1 MITRTLV
8 MVLFVTVSAV
18 LFGCPSSEPVADDV
32 TTDDSPIEALNL
44 IPVPVT
50 VSGDVGYL
58 HLDEASR
65 VVVVGDA
72 QSEAELLAEV
82 LRRSTGYP
90 FEVVATEPAQGD
102 IVLEIDASLEEL
114 GEQGYRVEVDAD
126 HATVRAPSAAGVFYG
141 CQTLRQLMPADVESP
156 EVVQDVDWSVP
167 MVAVEDWPRF
177 PWRGVMLDVARHF
190 FTPEEVMGLID
201 VAAHYKIDRFH
212 LHLTDDQGWRIEILS
227 LPDLTGIGGSFE
239 IGGGEGGYYTQA
251 EYTAIVEYAAARHV
265 TVVPEIDMP
274 GHCTAALASYGE
286 LNEDGVPLEPYE
298 HAGISDASLWV
309 EGNITFTFLEDVL
322 GELAA
327 MTPGPYLHIGGDESQ
342 GTDDD
347 DYGWFIRDVQE
358 IVDGLDKIMV
368 GWDEIGTATLAPP
381 VLTQY
386 RNDEEYALDAVAQGA
401 QIIASPA
408 EHAYLDMV
416 YDKHS
421 HVGTFW
427 AGPTDVQDGYE
438 WDPVSAWLI
447 ESDVV
452 GLEAALWTET
462 VELIDDVEFLVFP
475 RLLGY
480 AEIGWSP
487 VEGRSWEEYRARLAA
502 HDQRMQHWGLDY
514 YESPLVEW

>member
-1 MITRTLV
+1 MNTRILV
-8 MVLFVTVSAV
+8 MALSVTASAALV
-18 LFGCPSSEPVADDV
+18 GCPDSEPVGDDD
-32 TTDDSPIEALNL
+32 TTDDTPIEALHL
-44 IPVPVT
+44 IPVPVE

-58 HLDEASR
+58 HLSEASR
-65 VVVVGDA
+65 IAVIGDVLG
-72 QSEAELLAEV
+72 EAELLAEV
-82 LRRSTGYP
+82 LRRSTGFP
-90 FEVVATEPAQGD
+90 FEVVSDTPAPGD
-102 IVLEIDASLEEL
+102 IVLEIDSTLESL
-114 GEQGYRVEVDAD
+114 GEQGYRVEVDAS
-126 HATVRAPSAAGVFYG
+126 HATVRAPAAAGVFYG
-141 CQTLRQLMPADVESP
+141 CQTLRQLMPAAVESP
-156 EVVQDVDWSVP
+156 GVVEDVDWSVP
-167 MVAVEDWPRF
+167 MVTVEDWPRF
-177 PWRGVMLDVARHF
+177 PWRGMMLDVARHF

-227 LPDLTGIGGSFE
+227 WPDLTGIGGSFE

-251 EYTAIVEYAAARHV
+251 EYAAIVEYAAARHV

-286 LNEDGVPLEPYE
+286 LNEDGEPAE
-298 HAGISDASLWV
+298 PMLHGGISDESLWV
-309 EGNITFTFLEDVL
+309 EGDITFVFLEDVL

-327 MTPGPYLHIGGDESQ
+327 MTPGPYLHIGGDESE

-358 IVDGLDKIMV
+358 IVDGLGKTMI
-368 GWDEIGTATLAPP
+368 GWDEIATAPLATP
-381 VLTQY
+381 VLVQHWH
-386 RNDEEYALDAVAQGA
+386 DEENALDAVALGA

-416 YDKHS
+416 YDKNS
-421 HVGTFW
+421 PVGTFW

-438 WDPVSAWLI
+438 WDPVIAGLG
-447 ESDVV
+447 ESDVA
-452 GLEAALWTET
+452 GLEAPLWTET
-462 VELIDDVEFLVFP
+462 VEVIDDVEFLVFP

-487 VEGRSWEEYRARLAA
+487 VEGRSWEEYRDRLAA

-514 YESPLVEW
+514 YESPLVDW

>member
-1 MITRTLV
+1 MSVRIPAV
-8 MVLFVTVSAV
+8 VLFVTISAALV
-18 LFGCPSSEPVADDV
+18 GCPDDGPAG
-32 TTDDSPIEALNL
+32 DDDTFDDRPIEALHL
-44 IPVPVT
+44 IPVPVS

-58 HLDEASR
+58 HLAEASR
-65 VVVVGDA
+65 IVIDGDVDG
-72 QSEAELLAEV
+72 EAELLAEV

-90 FEVVATEPAQGD
+90 FEVVEAAPAPGD
-102 IVLEIDASLEEL
+102 IVLEIDTSLEEL
-114 GEQGYRVEVDAD
+114 GDQGYRIEVDAD
-126 HATVRAPSAAGVFYG
+126 HAVVRAPTAAGVFYG
-141 CQTLRQLMPADVESP
+141 CQTLRQLMPPDVESP
-156 EVVQDVDWSVP
+156 NVVQGVDWTLP
-167 MVAVEDWPRF
+167 MVTVEDWPRF
-177 PWRGVMLDVARHF
+177 PWRGMMLDVARHF

-201 VAAHYKIDRFH
+201 VAAHYKMDRFH

-227 LPDLTGIGGSFE
+227 WPDLTRIGGSFE

-251 EYTAIVEYAAARHV
+251 EYTAIVEYAAARHL

-309 EGNITFTFLEDVL
+309 EGDITFDFLEDVL

-327 MTPGPYLHIGGDESQ
+327 MTPGPYIHIGGDESE

-358 IVDGLDKIMV
+358 IVDGLGKTMI
-368 GWDEIGTATLAPP
+368 GWDEIATAPLATP
-381 VLTQY
+381 VLTQFWY
-386 RNDEEYALDAVAQGA
+386 DEERALEAVAQGA

-408 EHAYLDMV
+408 EYAYLDMV

-427 AGPTDVQDGYE
+427 AGPTNVQDGYE
-438 WDPVSAWLI
+438 WEPVIAGLD

-452 GLEAALWTET
+452 GLEAPLWTET
-462 VELIDDVEFLVFP
+462 VEVIDDVEFLVFP

-480 AEIGWSP
+480 AEIGWSQ
-487 VEGRSWEEYRARLAA
+487 VVGRSWEEYQERLAA
-502 HDQRMQHWGLDY
+502 HGPRMEHWGLDY
-514 YESPLVEW
+514 YESPLVDW